1 MGISNKKKDT
11 LLKHRHSL
19 TSEEAKN
26 CKKLSDEAK
35 ERNKT
40 YKRVFKALLNET
52 TTTDGQTLTIR
63 EATALAVVKKAVK
76 GDLRAFELIRDTIG
90 EKPLTEIKTQ
100 NTVTQETA
108 EEVEKLVNSL
118 TQDFK

>member
-108 EEVEKLVNSL
+108 EEVERLVNSL
-118 TQDFK
+118 IQDFK